1 MDPKFSKYM
10 RILVVI
16 LLLGSLAAPLAVVH
30 STGYTIIGT
39 VIDEQGNKVEGA
51 TIKVYTK
58 SSIVSGG
65 NIVGEY
71 VTTETSNEDGSFEL
85 SVERKA
91 YTLKFLK
98 AGYEENTFN
107 VDLTSTTVFTNN
119 LQNVTLARGVSL
131 QTSPSMLVHDGE
143 TFTIPVTVTNNG
155 DDETITIQVI
165 CGEGYKASVYN
176 QKDQLVQSIYLP
188 GGSSTLLSV
197 KATAPLNATNSNL
210 IIKLIGNL
218 VTENTIQLKVIEA
231 GDIALNCTYP
241 GMDVYPSDSF
251 SFTVTLNNPYY
262 HTETFSLGVTTPSSW
277 SLSVKNNQGEKIN
290 SVTLGAGETASLKVV
305 GDVPSTSTSG
315 KYSFTLK
322 VSANGK
328 SIELPLSVTINEV
341 SAALTLTSKYSS
353 QVISLGKTVV
363 YPITIKNPGT
373 KQLITFNVEDVPSGW
388 KMLFLT
394 SDNTQINSMLIDAD
408 SSESVKLQVTPS
420 LSSSKTDYSF
430 TVKVD
435 GEYSSGEIELK
446 TSIGGSYG
454 LSMNVESLY
463 EETSAGSAFTETIV
477 LTNTGYSPLNNLA
490 LSLTY
495 PNGWTV
501 TASPLKVTTLES
513 NSKTTFILTVTAP
526 SGTAAQDY
534 LVQVTAVSDEASTS
548 QQSIRVTVNV
558 ESSWSIYGLAL
569 LLIAAGGFAL
579 LYKKLRRR

>member
-1 MDPKFSKYM
+1 MNKKLSIH
-10 RILVVI
+10 ILAVT
-16 LLLGSLAAPLAVVH
+16 LLLGVLVAPLVVVH
-30 STGYTIIGT
+30 SADYAIIGT
-39 VIDEQGNKVEGA
+39 VVDEQGNEVAGA

-65 NIVGEY
+65 TIIGEY
-71 VTTETSNEDGSFEL
+71 VMTGTSDKDGDFKL

-91 YTLKFLK
+91 YTLKFSK
-98 AGYEENTFN
+98 AGYKENTLN
-107 VDLTSTTVFTNN
+107 VDLTSTTVFTNDI
-119 LQNVTLARGVSL
+119 QNVLLSRGVSL
-131 QTSPSMLVHDGE
+131 QTVPSMLVHDGE
-143 TFTIPVTVTNNG
+143 TFTIPVTVTNSG
-155 DDETITIQVI
+155 DDETIAIQVI
-165 CGEGYKASVYN
+165 CTEGYMASVYN
-176 QKDQLVQSIYLP
+176 QKDQLVQNIYLL
-188 GGSSTLLSV
+188 GGSSTSLSV
-197 KATAPLNATNSNL
+197 KATAPLNATDSNL

-218 VTENTIQLKVIEA
+218 ATENTVQLKVIEA
-231 GDIALNCTYP
+231 GDITLSCTYP

-251 SFTVTLNNPYY
+251 SFTVTLKNPYY
-262 HTETFSLGVTTPSSW
+262 YTETFSLDVITPSSW
-277 SLSVKNNQGEKIN
+277 SLSVKNSQGEKIN
-290 SVTLGAGETASLKVV
+290 SVTLGAGETASLKVA

-322 VSANGK
+322 ASANGE
-328 SIELPLSVTINEV
+328 STELPLSVSINEV
-341 SAALTLTSKYSS
+341 SATLTLTSKYSS

-394 SDNTQINSMLIDAD
+394 SDSAQINSMVIDAD
-408 SSESVKLQVTPS
+408 ASESVKLQVTPS

-435 GEYSSGEIELK
+435 GEYSSGEIKLK
-446 TSIGGSYG
+446 TSISGSYG

-463 EETSAGSAFTETIV
+463 KETNAGSAFTETIV

-495 PNGWTV
+495 HNGWTV

-534 LVQVTAVSDEASTS
+534 LVQVTAVADEASTS

-569 LLIAAGGFAL
+569 LLLAAGGFAL
-579 LYKKLRRR
+579 LYKKLKRR

>member
-1 MDPKFSKYM
+1 MNKKLSM
-10 RILVVI
+10 RVLAVT
-16 LLLGSLAAPLAVVH
+16 LLLGVLVAPLVVVH
-30 STGYTIIGT
+30 SAEYALIGT
-39 VIDEQGNKVEGA
+39 VVDEQGNGVEGA

-65 NIVGEY
+65 TIIVMTG
-71 VTTETSNEDGSFEL
+71 TSDKDGGFKL

-91 YTLKFLK
+91 YTLKFGK
-98 AGYEENTFN
+98 AGYRESTLN
-107 VDLTSTTVFTNN
+107 VDLTSTTVFANDM
-119 LQNVTLARGVSL
+119 QNVVLARGVSL
-131 QTSPSMLVHDGE
+131 QTVPSMLVHDGE
-143 TFTIPVTVTNNG
+143 TFTVPVTVTNNG
-155 DDETITIQVI
+155 DDETIAIQVI
-165 CGEGYKASVYN
+165 CEDGYTASVYN

-188 GGSSTLLSV
+188 GGSSTSLSV
-197 KATAPLNATNSNL
+197 KATAPLNATDSSL
-210 IIKLIGNL
+210 IIKLVGNL
-218 VTENTIQLKVIEA
+218 ATESTVQLKVIEA
-231 GDIALNCTYP
+231 GDIALSCTYP

-251 SFTVTLNNPYY
+251 SFTVTLKNPYY
-262 HTETFSLGVTTPSSW
+262 YTETLSLNVITPSSW
-277 SLSVKNNQGEKIN
+277 SLSVKNSQGEKIN
-290 SVTLGAGETASLKVV
+290 SVTLGAGETVSLKVV
-305 GDVPSTSTSG
+305 GDVPGTSTSG

-322 VSANGK
+322 VSAKGE
-328 SIELPLSVTINEV
+328 STELPLSVTINEV

-353 QVISLGKTVV
+353 QVVSLGKTVV

-373 KQLITFNVEDVPSGW
+373 KQLITFNVEDAPSGW
-388 KMLFLT
+388 KVLFLT
-394 SDNTQINSMLIDAD
+394 SDSTQINSMVIDAD

-446 TSIGGSYG
+446 TSIGGSYA
-454 LSMNVESLY
+454 LNMNVESLY
-463 EETSAGSAFTETIV
+463 KETNAGSAFTQTIV

-534 LVQVTAVSDEASTS
+534 LVQVTAVSDEVSTS

-558 ESSWSIYGLAL
+558 ESSWSIYGIAL
-569 LLIAAGGFAL
+569 LLLAAGGFVL
-579 LYKKLRRR
+579 LYKKLKRR